1 MEQKLKF
8 LIATL
13 GLILSCNTSS
23 DLLPDQSQPSQILF
37 IGNSYTYVNDLPG
50 MVEAMARQVGVHLDV
65 SSVVAGGVSLE
76 DHWNDG
82 TARSRLES
90 HRWDVVIL
98 QQGPSSLPESRVN
111 LLEYA
116 TLFAPIIRSAGARPA
131 FYSVWPE
138 QARMS
143 AYDAALESYTIAADS
158 IHAMLFPASEAWRA
172 AWRKDSTL
180 ELYGPDGLH
189 PTVMGTYLV
198 ALGMVSQITGKP
210 VTDLPSMV
218 EVVGPAGYTFSPPP
232 GIARLLKEAAAEA
245 ITNFGRR

>member
-1 MEQKLKF
+1 MEQKLK
-8 LIATL
+8 LLVVSL
-13 GLILSCNTSS
+13 GLVLSCTTAS

-50 MVEAMARQVGVHLDV
+50 MVEAMASQVGVHLDV

-82 TARSRLES
+82 TARSRLEA

-116 TLFAPIIRSAGARPA
+116 GRFGPIIRSAGARAA

-138 QARMS
+138 KARLF
-143 AYDAALESYTIAADS
+143 AYEAARESYTAAADS
-158 IHAMLFPASEAWRA
+158 LHGMLFPASEAWLA
-172 AWRKDSTL
+172 AWRRDSTL

-198 ALGMVSQITGKP
+198 ALGMVSQLTGKP
-210 VTDLPSMV
+210 ATDLPSTV
-218 EVVGPAGYTFSPPP
+218 EVVGPSGYTFSPPP
-232 GIARLLKEAAAEA
+232 GIARLLQEAAAEA
-245 ITNFGRR
+245 ITTFGRN